1 MAEHLWPLLRL
12 KADTD
17 EELKEAYR
25 KVFIETYVKKN
36 DGSHIVIVDWDGK
49 RVHFNPKNFDHAFS
63 ESSDYRFGYGDHDIP
78 LSMKRARRILWIK
91 EVLVASKG
99 TIERRH
105 QSRKD
110 SRNRI
115 MKKRR
120 DFIVVEEK
128 YIVVLE
134 ERQNHEDFDFI
145 TAFTADSNYLEKIR
159 RDTVL
164 VETKKEKPQS

>member
-25 KVFIETYVKKN
+25 KVFIETYIQSN
-36 DGSHIVIVDWDGK
+36 DGKQMVITDWDGH
-49 RVHFNPKNFDHAFS
+49 RVHFNHRNFDHAFS

-78 LSMKRARRILWIK
+78 LSMKRARRIYWIK
-91 EVLVASKG
+91 EALAASKG

-110 SRNRI
+110 SRGRLR
-115 MKKRR
+115 KRR
-120 DFIVVEEK
+120 NLIVVEEK
-128 YIVVLE
+128 YVVVLD
-134 ERQNHEDFDFI
+134 ERPNHEEFDFV
-145 TAFTADSNYLEKIR
+145 TAFPADSSYLEKIR
-159 RDTVL
+159 RESVL